1 MDVAQAILSR
11 RSIKSFDPD
20 HEIDDAT
27 LEDLFALVTRA
38 PSSFNLQ
45 HWRFVVVRDPA
56 NKERLRT
63 ASYGQKHVGEASA
76 VVVVAAKPDAHE
88 DADRVQQHVPD
99 AGQRADLVKLIQGYY
114 AGKPEFQRDE
124 AIRSAS
130 LAAMTLMLV
139 AQAKGLST
147 CPMIGFDPQKVTDVV
162 GLEEGCFPVML
173 VVLGKAAGEP
183 FPTSRLPLG
192 EVVKLEN
199 ADGLG
204 LGVRK
209 P

>member
-1 MDVAQAILSR
+1 MDVAQAIRSR

-27 LEDLFALVTRA
+27 LAEIFELVTRA

-56 NKERLRT
+56 RKDQLKA

-76 VVVVAAKPDAHE
+76 VVVVAAKPGAHE

-99 AGQRADLVKLIQGYY
+99 ANQREDLTKLIHGFY

-139 AQAKGLST
+139 AQARGLAT
-147 CPMIGFDPQKVTDVV
+147 CPMIGFDPRQVTDIV
-162 GLEEGCFPVML
+162 GLKEGCFPVML

-192 EVVKLEN
+192 EVVSLETFSN
-199 ADGLG
+199 QLR
-204 LGVRK
+204 VRRA
-209 P
+209 

>member
-27 LEDLFALVTRA
+27 LTDIFALVTRA

-56 NKERLRT
+56 RRDRLQS

-76 VVVVAAKPDAHE
+76 VVVVAGKLDAHE
-88 DADRVQQHVPD
+88 DAARVQQHVPD
-99 AGQRADLVKLIQGYY
+99 EEQRAGLVKLIRGYY
-114 AGKPEFQRDE
+114 AGKPQFQRDE

-139 AQAKGLST
+139 ARAKGLAT
-147 CPMIGFDPQKVTDVV
+147 CPMIGFDPKKVRAIV
-162 GLEEGCFPVML
+162 GLEDPCFPVML
-173 VVLGKAAGEP
+173 VVLGKATGEP
-183 FPTSRLPLG
+183 FPTSRLPLA
-192 EVVKLEN
+192 EVVRLEE
-199 ADGLG
+199 ADGPG
-204 LGVRK
+204 LGGRK